1 VRENRCLRDFGEDT
15 MLRLIRRY
23 AADETGASAIE
34 YGLVASLISVT
45 LIGALTLLGINL
57 RAKAEDIAEAIFTAG
72 R

>member
-1 VRENRCLRDFGEDT
+1 

-45 LIGALTLLGINL
+45 LIGALTILGINL
-57 RAKAEDIAEAIFTAG
+57 RTKAEAIAEAIFAAG
-72 R
+72 Q

>member
-1 VRENRCLRDFGEDT
+1 

-45 LIGALTLLGINL
+45 LIGALTILGINL
-57 RAKAEDIAEAIFTAG
+57 RTKAEAIAEAIFTAG
-72 R
+72 Q